1 MDNPENSR
9 NSTFEIFYF
18 PKVFFLDLSYSY
30 NDFKDFGLVLN
41 FFFLSVNEI
50 FMVSKVFFLDLSY
63 SYNDFKVLVLMLNIS
78 FFSFVCRVKF

>member
-30 NDFKDFGLVLN
+30 NHFKDFGIVLN

-50 FMVSKVFFLDLSY
+50 FMVSKVFFLDHTT
-63 SYNDFKVLVLMLNIS
+63 SYNDFKDLDLMLKIY
-78 FFSFVCRVKF
+78 FFSFVCRVKI